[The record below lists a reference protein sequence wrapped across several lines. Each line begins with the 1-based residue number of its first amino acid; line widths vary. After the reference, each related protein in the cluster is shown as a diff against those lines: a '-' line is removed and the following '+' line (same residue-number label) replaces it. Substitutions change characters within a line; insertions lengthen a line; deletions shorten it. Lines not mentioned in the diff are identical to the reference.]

1 MAHILI
7 VEDDAFT
14 AQFLNI
20 GLHAAGHSLIV
31 VSDGDAALACASTQ
45 APDLIL
51 LDVVLPG
58 RQGFEVLRQ
67 LRQTPATRNIPVF
80 MLTSQSDGVSVLAG
94 LDAGATAYLSKPVDL
109 PDIIKRIAVTLAHKR
124 RQPETQSKYS
134 G

>member
-7 VEDDAFT
+7 VEDDEFT

-31 VSDGDAALACASTQ
+31 VSDGDAALACAYAQ

-58 RQGFEVLRQ
+58 KQGFEVLRQ
-67 LRQTPATRNIPVF
+67 LRQTPATRNTPVF
-80 MLTSQSDGVSVLAG
+80 MLTSQSDGMSVIAG

-109 PDIIKRIAVTLAHKR
+109 PDIVKRIESTLSLKR
-124 RQPETQSKYS
+124 RQPEMQPRYS
-134 G
+134 R